1 MFAIPRRFDRTLL
14 QRVVSAALPCAVA
27 AVFAVAGQVHAQDAA
42 PGATPIN
49 DASEDPS
56 VVIARTV
63 HPRIA
68 YRALPAQDNPVRTQ
82 ATTFP
87 AQIFHGTLERSL
99 APLIGDAELDQHGSA
114 GLSPTT
120 ATQALT
126 GLLVPADAMGAANP
140 NAMLG
145 GSASA
150 PPMGPTMSVG
160 GAVKSAT
167 AGIGDLVT
175 GSVMQALAPQVA
187 PTQGPGR

>member
-1 MFAIPRRFDRTLL
+1 MFAIPRRFDRTAL
-14 QRVVSAALPCAVA
+14 QRAISAALPRAVA
-27 AVFAVAGQVHAQDAA
+27 ALFAFAGQVHAQDAA
-42 PGATPIN
+42 PNANP
-49 DASEDPS
+49 SEDPS

-114 GLSPTT
+114 GLSPAT
-120 ATQALT
+120 AAQALT

-140 NAMLG
+140 KAMLG
-145 GSASA
+145 GSAAA